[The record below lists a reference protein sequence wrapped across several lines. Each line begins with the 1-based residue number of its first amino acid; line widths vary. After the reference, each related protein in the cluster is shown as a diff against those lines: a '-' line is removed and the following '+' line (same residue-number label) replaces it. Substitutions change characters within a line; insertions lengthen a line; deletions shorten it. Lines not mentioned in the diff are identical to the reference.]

1 MSFSGAELLQAVDR
15 LNRDALIPATA
26 WSIDPASNQVV
37 VTTDET
43 VTGAK
48 LDRLTAITDQLG
60 DRVRVRVESTP
71 GTLTSSSAAARPS
84 SPVGTV
90 ARWA

>member
-1 MSFSGAELLQAVDR
+1 LAGAVLQQAVDR
-15 LNRDALIPATA
+15 LNRGALIPGPA

-37 VTTDET
+37 VTTHET

-48 LDRLTAITDQLG
+48 LDRLTAITDQL
-60 DRVRVRVESTP
+60 DDRVRVRVRVESTP